1 MRLAVTTAALALAV
15 LAVLPAQARDRQRG
29 LMIDLSP
36 KSWLDAGSGVQEGYG
51 RDYATNTA
59 AFGGGPVNGISSR
72 HESNLPE
79 RSLSG
84 RGTFRFDFLGAN
96 ALR

>member
-1 MRLAVTTAALALAV
+1 MRLAATAVVLAASV
-15 LAVLPAQARDRQRG
+15 LAVLPAAARDRQRG
-29 LMIDLSP
+29 LMIDLTP
-36 KSWLDAGSGVQEGYG
+36 RSWLDAGSGVQEGHG

-72 HESNLPE
+72 HEGNLPE
-79 RSLSG
+79 RG
-84 RGTFRFDFLGAN
+84 RGRGFAFDFLGAN